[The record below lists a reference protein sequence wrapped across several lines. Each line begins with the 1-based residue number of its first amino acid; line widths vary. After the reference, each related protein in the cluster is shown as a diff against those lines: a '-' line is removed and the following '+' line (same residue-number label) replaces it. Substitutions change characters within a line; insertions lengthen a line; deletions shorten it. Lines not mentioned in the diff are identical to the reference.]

1 MADVLLTLI
10 MPDDV
15 ARHVEDLLLS
25 RPDLVPGFT
34 VSTAEGHG
42 SAIPL
47 VEDTEL
53 VAGHAPRTV
62 IRTVGPESAKREVL
76 ALIKRELPRA
86 SVFYWLIP
94 IIEAGHI

>member
-10 MPDDV
+10 MPNDV
-15 ARHVEDLLLS
+15 AQHVEDLLLS

-34 VSTAEGHG
+34 VSAAEGHG
-42 SAIPL
+42 AVVPL

-62 IRTVGPESAKREVL
+62 IRTVGPEAAKREVL
-76 ALIKRELPRA
+76 ALLKHELPRA
-86 SVFYWLIP
+86 NIFYWLIP
-94 IIEAGHI
+94 VIEAKHL

>member
-15 ARHVEDLLLS
+15 AQHVEDLLLS

-34 VSTAEGHG
+34 VSAAEGHG
-42 SAIPL
+42 SAVSL

-62 IRTVGPESAKREVL
+62 IRTVGPEADKRAVL
-76 ALIKRELPRA
+76 SLIKHELPRA
-86 SVFYWLIP
+86 NVFYWLMP
-94 IIEAGHI
+94 IIEAGRL

>member
-1 MADVLLTLI
+1 MANVLLTLI

-15 ARHVEDLLLS
+15 AQHVEDLLLS

-34 VSTAEGHG
+34 VSAAEGHG
-42 SAIPL
+42 SVIPL
-47 VEDTEL
+47 IEDTEL

-62 IRTVGPESAKREVL
+62 IRTVGPEADKREVL

-86 SVFYWLIP
+86 NVFYWLMP
-94 IIEAGHI
+94 LIEANHL